1 MSFTD
6 LADGVHTLTLT
17 APHFPRRIGPLNV
30 TVSRSV
36 APPVMFDSTAASAD
50 ACIQPDP
57 IFGCD

>member
-1 MSFTD
+1 
-6 LADGVHTLTLT
+6 
-17 APHFPRRIGPLNV
+17 V